1 MTLDGLL
8 ELLHTHSVALQ
19 SSTWP
24 RPHGPFSG
32 PALYLDLADTRALIA
47 ELTRLTSELAAARA
61 SGARR
66 VSDYEV
72 TGAAAPQG
80 SHAAR

>member
-1 MTLDGLL
+1 MTLDRLL
-8 ELLHTHSVALQ
+8 ELLRAHAVALQ

-24 RPHGPFSG
+24 TPHGPSNG
-32 PALYLDLADTRALIA
+32 PALYLDMDDTLALIA
-47 ELTRLTSELAAARA
+47 ELTRLK
-61 SGARR
+61 RR